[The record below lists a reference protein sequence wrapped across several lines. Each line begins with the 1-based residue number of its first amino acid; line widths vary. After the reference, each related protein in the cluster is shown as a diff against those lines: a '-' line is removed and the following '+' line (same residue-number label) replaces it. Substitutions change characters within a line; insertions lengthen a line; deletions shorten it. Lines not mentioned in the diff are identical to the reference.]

1 MEQFENIT
9 IQNFETRIPNNNQK
23 YFDSLKEEEK
33 KDYLSLYITYS
44 DLLYKYLL
52 EKLNLKKYDDMIIN
66 ADNHFQI
73 VNVKNMDIYQY
84 LSIKYLK
91 YIYIRNNLYIERLTN
106 EEMEYL
112 KLKNKNHDL
121 ELDNDAKNFISN
133 TYLKVIS
140 EQIDSKVV
148 NINYGPDNLR
158 FYKPNNALIIAIRF
172 DDYYKEPN
180 ETSEKWE
187 AKYNDKLLELDMIK
201 FCLISNLK
209 KSDIKSEVIKY
220 NDFSVKKLFKIDE
233 EKKNSKY

>member
-9 IQNFETRIPNNNQK
+9 IQNFGTRNPNSNQMYFNN
-23 YFDSLKEEEK
+23 LKEEEK

-44 DLLYKYLL
+44 NLLYKFLL
-52 EKLNLKKYDDMIIN
+52 EQLNLKKYDDMIIN
-66 ADNHFQI
+66 ADNHFQP
-73 VNVKNMDIYQY
+73 VNVNDMDIYQY

-91 YIYIRNNLYIERLTN
+91 YIYIRNNLYIERLSN

-121 ELDNDAKNFISN
+121 ELDNDTRNFISN

-148 NINYGPDNLR
+148 NISYGPDNLR

-172 DDYYKEPN
+172 DDYYKEVG
-180 ETSEKWE
+180 ETSEEWE

-201 FCLISNLK
+201 ACLNSNLK
-209 KSDIKSEVIKY
+209 KSGIKSEVIIY
-220 NDFSVKKLFKIDE
+220 NDFSVIPLKH
-233 EKKNSKY
+233 